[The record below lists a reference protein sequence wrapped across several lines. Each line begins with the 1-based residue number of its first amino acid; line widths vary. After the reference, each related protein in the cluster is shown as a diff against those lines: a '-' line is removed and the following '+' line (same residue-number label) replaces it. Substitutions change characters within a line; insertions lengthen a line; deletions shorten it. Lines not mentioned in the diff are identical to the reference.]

1 MFIKSSEKSNEH
13 SNDKHEKTRI
23 KPSKVNLVIIPTLSF
38 SSKGHFLQLLDG
50 KVLSEKIKQNLKNEI
65 EEFKNRTKVTPGL
78 AVILVGDDAASH
90 TYVDMKA
97 KACEKVGIYGITHK
111 MPSDISEQDVLATVK
126 MINENPK
133 IHGLLVQLPL
143 PAHIDSVKLLESIN
157 PKKDVDGFHPYN
169 FGRLNQGLDTF
180 VPCTPLGVMELLKE
194 YDIDVKGKNCVIVG
208 ASNIVGK
215 PMAALLLNA
224 GATIDVC
231 HIHTKNLKQHTLNA
245 DMIFVG
251 VGKPNLIT
259 EDMVSDG
266 AVVVDIGISKVDGKI
281 VGDVDFEKV
290 SNKCSYITP
299 VPGGVGP
306 MTIAMLLSNT
316 LIAAKTMTE
325 IEQ

>member
-1 MFIKSSEKSNEH
+1 
-13 SNDKHEKTRI
+13 
-23 KPSKVNLVIIPTLSF
+23 
-38 SSKGHFLQLLDG
+38 LQILDG
-50 KVLSEKIKQNLKNEI
+50 KALSEKIKTDLKLKI
-65 EEFKNRTKVTPGL
+65 DEFKAQTKVTPGL

-97 KACEKVGIYGITHK
+97 KACEKVGVYGITHK
-111 MPSDISEQDVLATVK
+111 MPIDISEQDILATVE

-143 PAHIDSVKLLESIN
+143 PAHIDTIKLLESID

-180 VPCTPLGVMELLKE
+180 VPCTPLGVMELLDE
-194 YDIDVKGKNCVIVG
+194 YKIYLKGKNCVVVG

-224 GATIDVC
+224 GATVDIC
-231 HIHTKNLKQHTLNA
+231 HIHTTDLKAHTLIA

-259 EDMVSDG
+259 ADMVKDG
-266 AVVVDIGISKVDGKI
+266 VVIIDIGISKVDGKI
-281 VGDVDFEKV
+281 VGDVDFKNV
-290 SNKCSYITP
+290 SKKATFITP

-316 LIAAKTMTE
+316 LKAAKAQ
-325 IEQ
+325 IQGNK

>member
-1 MFIKSSEKSNEH
+1 MQI
-13 SNDKHEKTRI
+13 
-23 KPSKVNLVIIPTLSF
+23 
-38 SSKGHFLQLLDG
+38 LDG
-50 KVLSEKIKQNLKNEI
+50 KSLSEKIKINLKAEI
-65 EEFKNRTKVTPGL
+65 DEFKALTKVTPGL

-111 MPSDISEQDVLATVK
+111 MPSDISEQDILATVE

-133 IHGLLVQLPL
+133 IHGLLIQLPL
-143 PAHIDSVKLLESIN
+143 PKHIDTVKLLEAIN

-169 FGRLNQGLDTF
+169 FGRLNQGLDTL
-180 VPCTPLGVMELLKE
+180 VPCTPLGVMELLAE
-194 YDIDVKGKNCVIVG
+194 YNIDVKGKNCVVVG

-224 GATIDVC
+224 GATVDIC
-231 HIHTKNLKQHTLNA
+231 HIYTNDLKTHTLQA

-251 VGKPNLIT
+251 VGKPNLLT
-259 EDMVSDG
+259 ADMVKEG
-266 AVVVDIGISKVDGKI
+266 AVVIDIGISKVDKKI
-281 VGDVDFEKV
+281 VGDVAFETV
-290 SNKCSYITP
+290 SQKCSYITP

-316 LIAAKTMTE
+316 LKAARNITGISK
-325 IEQ
+325 